1 MELENSGKDLP
12 YVRLTLVFPWLST
25 TEKQET
31 FGDFVANLLT
41 DSSKFLGSSSATCE
55 YMTNIW
61 VARRTNENSE
71 NTHVPTARY
80 GIHPAY
86 LMNCSMGS

>member
-1 MELENSGKDLP
+1 MKLKNSRKSLP

-25 TEKQET
+25 TEKHGT

-55 YMTNIW
+55 WMTN
-61 VARRTNENSE
+61 T
-71 NTHVPTARY
+71 
-80 GIHPAY
+80 
-86 LMNCSMGS
+86 